1 MHNQGVF
8 LLEIP
13 KEDEELLL
21 QLIEE
26 KKLSKEL
33 IIELVNKALEIRY
46 QDRVIGFKDEL
57 SDLIRKY
64 ANDKKDIK

>member
-1 MHNQGVF
+1 M
-8 LLEIP
+8 LKIP

-26 KKLSKEL
+26 KEISKEL
-33 IIELVNKALEIRY
+33 IFKLVKKALDIRY

-57 SDLIRKY
+57 SDLIKEY
-64 ANDKKDIK
+64 ANDKKDIS

>member
-1 MHNQGVF
+1 V
-8 LLEIP
+8 LKIP

-26 KKLSKEL
+26 KEISKEL
-33 IIELVNKALEIRY
+33 IFKLVKKALDIRY

-57 SDLIRKY
+57 SDLIKEY
-64 ANDKKDIK
+64 ANDKKDIS